1 MTRPEPSPPPVRTL
15 TEAEAALCA
24 HVFGDA
30 VDPEPVRILFAPL
43 IRWAFVPGRAAGRFW
58 IVWPREQA
66 RPDFADPATPL
77 SLRAVFVHE
86 LVHVQQAQ
94 AGVNL
99 LLAKLRAGDHA
110 GAYAYSADGPAWA
123 DMTIEQQASAV
134 EHAYRLSCGETA
146 PCTAEDYRRLAPFPC
161 GLSRAP

>member
-1 MTRPEPSPPPVRTL
+1 MIRPAPSPTPVRPL

-30 VDPEPVRILFAPL
+30 LDPGPVRVLFAPL
-43 IRWAFVPGRAAGRFW
+43 IRRAFVPGRAAGRCW
-58 IVWPREQA
+58 IVWPRIHA
-66 RPDFADPATPL
+66 RGDFACPTTPL

-94 AGVNL
+94 VGVNL

-110 GAYAYSADGPAWA
+110 GAYAYSADGPAWE
-123 DMTIEQQASAV
+123 DMTIEQQACAV
-134 EHAYRLSCGETA
+134 EHAYRLSCGGTA
-146 PCTAEDYRRLAPFPC
+146 PCTAEDYRRLTPFPC